1 MLNLDAILLGVVL
14 PAVAAAAVLLAAWRP
29 WRKAASPTGT
39 IGAGALA
46 IGLAYAAG
54 YAGLV
59 GWPPFPPVE
68 ASQWIVYLQLAAVG
82 LFLLERMTSR
92 PPNWLRWG
100 FRIGLVAVSL
110 VLILRPMM
118 TYSWS
123 PGRTAGWVAG
133 LGVLALAFWL
143 ELEWVLPGVE
153 ALSSWLVLTIVAVGC
168 ALCLAMSGSLLLGQ
182 LGGVL
187 AAAAAGATVLAFL
200 PGGRTIDRASVRV
213 PAVILTCLLLS
224 GYFYSELPAI
234 SALLVIAAPLAARS
248 VPEASLTGRHPFVV
262 AVVRGVAVAVPI
274 VVAVIIAFASSPPF
288 DPYY

>member
-14 PAVAAAAVLLAAWRP
+14 PAVTASAALLAIWRP
-29 WRKAASPTGT
+29 WRKAASPSGT

-54 YAGLV
+54 YAALV

-68 ASQWIVYLQLAAVG
+68 ATQWILYLLVAAAG
-82 LFLLERMTSR
+82 LCLLERMTSR
-92 PPNWLRWG
+92 PPNWLLWG
-100 FRIGLVAVSL
+100 FRVGLVAVAL

-123 PGRTAGWVAG
+123 PGRTAVWLAG
-133 LGVLALAFWL
+133 LCILALVFWL

-153 ALSSWLVLTIVAVGC
+153 ALSSWFVLTIVAVGC
-168 ALCLAMSGSLLLGQ
+168 SLCLAVSGSLLLGQ

-187 AAAAAGATVLAFL
+187 AAAAAGATFPAFL

-234 SALLVIAAPLAARS
+234 SALLVTVAPLAARS
-248 VPEASLTGRHPFVV
+248 VPQASLAGRRPFIV
-262 AVVRGVAVAVPI
+262 AVVRGAAVAVPI
-274 VVAVIIAFASSPPF
+274 VVAVIIAFASSPPL